1 MNRFVSILAALVLA
15 VAAAPATVATAQPAA
30 AIGHPLPDGQLPVGT
45 ISVRVIAGAPSVP
58 VTGADV
64 SLFVNKEPRQART
77 DAAGRATFAGLPPG
91 AMVQAQIKD
100 ADGKEI
106 NSDEFP
112 VPDEGGARLMLST
125 KPFGGGGGGGGGMP
139 GAEASGPMAGG
150 GGGGMGMPEA
160 RAMSGQPRP
169 ERTDPVGT
177 YTVRLTYNDLKMVNG
192 KLTDPQPPVGTPISL
207 VAYAADD
214 SIKVVTQN
222 AGPDGHVTFDGLDQ
236 TGGTSYFVLATLP
249 RNSAS
254 DKLIAVP
261 AVLDA
266 QSGVRCVLSGEKR
279 DSSAPPVDDYTK
291 LVPQDG
297 SATPAGKVRV
307 TLDGVP
313 VDASSKITLY
323 DASTMKPVGVQSPH
337 EGPPDPSQVRAGA
350 DFKQMKDYPAG
361 TFEVEVKGG
370 PGQTMNPM
378 PGVSVVLVGDGDKA
392 IDGAAATTGI
402 DGKAKL
408 TIKPTNGVKAVLVV
422 NGKQMGSAPMDLVLT
437 GGKLDVTANWAD
449 RGRPEAVFDVA
460 PTPGQVLFAETV
472 MNRQLF
478 RSVPFQM
485 APDVGTHASVYVY
498 PRTLF
503 TFSLHSF
510 IEDQML
516 AVQGNF
522 EITNYAWAPYRPT
535 GTDGLVIKLPP
546 GHKGGIIAPQDQG
559 DVSVAERE
567 GFRLMRP
574 IPPGGRKFRAGFS
587 LPVVDGE
594 VEWKLDLPM
603 GTWQS
608 GMEIRQNEGM
618 TVKLPPGVTGETRQA
633 STGEPWFVVD
643 NITIERGQ
651 SMAMTIVGL
660 PAEQQWKIW
669 VPRVVG
675 VLVLLMLAGGIGF
688 AMTRTAPAAKPDHE
702 MRRAKL
708 LDELVELDRDGKQ
721 DTRRRAQIVDELE
734 RLWGA

>member
-1 MNRFVSILAALVLA
+1 MNRFVSILAALAIA
-15 VAAAPATVATAQPAA
+15 VVAAPATVATAQPAA
-30 AIGHPLPDGQLPVGT
+30 AIGHPLPDGQLQVGT
-45 ISVRVIAGAPSVP
+45 ISVRVIAGSPSVP

-64 SLFVNKEPRQART
+64 TLLVNDEPRQART
-77 DAAGRATFAGLPPG
+77 DAAGRATFAGLAPG
-91 AMVQAQIKD
+91 ATVKATIED
-100 ADGKEI
+100 ADGKDVS
-106 NSDEFP
+106 SDAFP
-112 VPDEGGARLMLST
+112 VPSEGGARLMLTT
-125 KPFGGGGGGGGGMP
+125 KPFGGAGSVP
-139 GAEASGPMAGG
+139 GAEASGPMMGG
-150 GGGGMGMPEA
+150 AGMPEA

-169 ERTDPVGT
+169 ERNDPVGT
-177 YTVRLTYNDLKMVNG
+177 YTVRVTYNDLKMVDG
-192 KLTDPQPPVGTPISL
+192 KLVDPQPPVGTPVSL

-214 SIKVVTQN
+214 TIKVVTKP
-222 AGPDGHVTFDGLDQ
+222 AGADGLVTFDGLDQ

-249 RNSAS
+249 RNGAS

-279 DSSAPPVDDYTK
+279 DSSAPPVDDYQK
-291 LVPQDG
+291 LLPQDA
-297 SATPAGKVRV
+297 SVTPAGKVRV

-313 VDASSKITLY
+313 VDASAKITLY
-323 DASTMKPVGVQSPH
+323 DAATMKPIGVQSPH
-337 EGPPDPSQVRAGA
+337 EGPPDPTQVRAGA
-350 DFKQMKDYPAG
+350 DFNNVPG
-361 TFEVEVKGG
+361 SPPGSFEVEVKGG
-370 PGQTMNPM
+370 PGTASNPM
-378 PGVSVVLVGDGDKA
+378 PGVTVQLVGEADKA
-392 IDGAAATTGI
+392 IEGAAATTGM
-402 DGKAKL
+402 DGKASL
-408 TIKPTNGVKAVLVV
+408 SIKPANGVKAVLVI

-437 GGKLDVTANWAD
+437 GGKLVVNANWAD
-449 RGRPEAVFDVA
+449 RGRPEAVFDVTPA
-460 PTPGQVLFAETV
+460 PGQVLLAETM

-478 RSVPFQM
+478 RSLPFQV

-503 TFSLHSF
+503 TFSVHSF
-510 IEDQML
+510 IEDQLL

-522 EITNYAWAPYRPT
+522 EITNYAWAPYKAP

-587 LPVVDGE
+587 LPVVDGQ
-594 VEWKLDLPM
+594 VEWKFDLPM

-618 TVKLPPGVTGETRQA
+618 TVKLPPGVTGETRTA
-633 STGEPWFVVD
+633 STGEPWFVID

-651 SMAMTIVGL
+651 SMVMTVAGL
-660 PAEQQWKIW
+660 PAEAHWKIW

-675 VLVLLMLAGGIGF
+675 VLVVVMVLGGIGF
-688 AMTRTAPAAKPDHE
+688 ALARRSPIAAPDHE
-702 MRRAKL
+702 ARRAKL

>member
-1 MNRFVSILAALVLA
+1 MNRFVSILAALVIA
-15 VAAAPATVATAQPAA
+15 VVATPSIVIAQPAA

-45 ISVRVIAGAPSVP
+45 ISVRVIAGAPSIP
-58 VTGADV
+58 VTGAEV
-64 SLFVNKEPRQART
+64 TLLVNNEPRQART
-77 DAAGRATFAGLPPG
+77 DAAGRATFAGLTAG
-91 AMVQAQIKD
+91 ATVQAKIKD
-100 ADGKEI
+100 EEGKEI
-106 NSDEFP
+106 SSDAFP
-112 VPDEGGARLMLST
+112 VPDEGGARVMLTT
-125 KPFGGGGGGGGGMP
+125 KPFGGSAGGGG
-139 GAEASGPMAGG
+139 AAASGPMT
-150 GGGGMGMPEA
+150 GGGMGMPEA

-177 YTVRLTYNDLKMVNG
+177 YTVRLTYNDLKMAEG
-192 KLTDPQPPVGTPISL
+192 KLTDPNPPAGTPVSL
-207 VAYAADD
+207 VAYASDD
-214 SIKVVTQN
+214 SVKVVTRP
-222 AGPDGHVTFDGLDQ
+222 AGADGHVTFDGLDQ

-249 RNSAS
+249 RNGAS

-279 DSSAPPVDDYTK
+279 DSTAPPVDDYSK

-297 SATPAGKVRV
+297 SPTPAGKVRV

-313 VDASSKITLY
+313 VEASAKITLY
-323 DASTMKPVGVQSPH
+323 DASTMKPIGVQSPH
-337 EGPPDPSQVRAGA
+337 EGAPDPSQVRAGA
-350 DFKQMKDYPAG
+350 DFNQMKDYPAG

-370 PGQTMNPM
+370 PGQTANPM
-378 PGVSVVLVGDGDKA
+378 PGITVQLVAEGDKP
-392 IDGAAATTGI
+392 IDGGTATTGM
-402 DGKAKL
+402 DGKAKV
-408 TIKPTNGVKAVLVV
+408 TIAPANGVKAVLVI
-422 NGKQMGSAPMDLVLT
+422 NGKQMGSAPMDLALT

-460 PTPGQVLFAETV
+460 PQPGQVLFAETT

-503 TFSLHSF
+503 TFSVHSF
-510 IEDQML
+510 IEDQLL

-522 EITNYAWAPYRPT
+522 EITNYAWAPYKPP

-587 LPVVDGE
+587 LPVVDGK

-618 TVKLPPGVTGETRQA
+618 TVKLPSGVTGETRQA
-633 STGEPWFVVD
+633 STGEPWFVID
-643 NITIERGQ
+643 SITIERGQ
-651 SMAMTIVGL
+651 SMVMTIAGL
-660 PAEQQWKIW
+660 PAEPRWKVL

-675 VLVLLMLAGGIGF
+675 VIVVLMLLGGIGF
-688 AMTRTAPAAKPDHE
+688 ALARRPPAEKPDQE
-702 MRRAKL
+702 ARRAKL
-708 LDELVELDRDGKQ
+708 LDELVDLDRDGKQ
-721 DTRRRAQIVDELE
+721 DTRRRAQILDELE

>member
-1 MNRFVSILAALVLA
+1 MNRFVSILAALALAA
-15 VAAAPATVATAQPAA
+15 VATPSATAQPAA

-45 ISVRVIAGAPSVP
+45 ISVRVIAGAPSIP
-58 VTGADV
+58 VTGAEV
-64 SLFVNKEPRQART
+64 TLLVNNEPRQART
-77 DAAGRATFAGLPPG
+77 DAAGRATFAGLTVG
-91 AMVQAQIKD
+91 TTVQAKIKD
-100 ADGKEI
+100 EDGKEI
-106 NSDEFP
+106 SSDAFP
-112 VPDEGGARLMLST
+112 VPDEGGARVMLTT
-125 KPFGGGGGGGGGMP
+125 KPFGGGGGGGGGP
-139 GAEASGPMAGG
+139 AEPAGPMMGG
-150 GGGGMGMPEA
+150 AGMPEA

-169 ERTDPVGT
+169 ERADPVGT
-177 YTVRLTYNDLKMVNG
+177 YTVRLTYNDLKMAGG
-192 KLTDPQPPVGTPISL
+192 KLVDANPPAGTPVSL

-214 SIKVVTQN
+214 TIKVVTQP
-222 AGPDGHVTFDGLDQ
+222 AGADGHVTFEGLDQ

-249 RNSAS
+249 RNGAS

-279 DSSAPPVDDYTK
+279 DSTAPPVDDYAK

-297 SATPAGKVRV
+297 TPTPAGKVRV

-313 VDASSKITLY
+313 VDATSKITLI
-323 DASTMKPVGVQSPH
+323 DATTMKAIGVQAPH
-337 EGPPDPSQVRAGA
+337 EGAPDPSQVRAGA
-350 DFKQMKDYPAG
+350 DFKPVTGSPAG

-370 PGQTMNPM
+370 PGQTQNPM
-378 PGVSVVLVGDGDKA
+378 PGVTVQLVAEGDKP
-392 IDGAAATTGI
+392 IEGGAATTGI
-402 DGKAKL
+402 DGKAKV
-408 TIKPTNGVKAVLVV
+408 TITPMAGVKAVLVL
-422 NGKQMGSAPMDLVLT
+422 NGKQMGSSPMDLSAM
-437 GGKLDVTANWAD
+437 GGKLDVAANWAD
-449 RGRPEAVFDVA
+449 RGRPEATFDVTA
-460 PTPGQVLFAETV
+460 KPGQVLFAETV
-472 MNRQLF
+472 MNKQLF
-478 RSVPFQM
+478 RSLPFQV
-485 APDVGTHASVYVY
+485 APETGTHASVYVY

-503 TFSLHSF
+503 TFSVHSF
-510 IEDQML
+510 IEDQLL

-522 EITNYAWAPYRPT
+522 EITNYAWAPYKPT
-535 GTDGLVIKLPP
+535 GSDGLLIKLPP
-546 GHKGGIIAPQDQG
+546 GFKGGIIAPQDQG
-559 DVSVAERE
+559 DVSVADRE

-594 VEWKLDLPM
+594 VEWKLELPM

-651 SMAMTIVGL
+651 SMVMTVAGL
-660 PAEQQWKIW
+660 PAEARWKVV

-675 VLVLLMLAGGIGF
+675 ILVIGMLLGGIGF
-688 AMTRTAPAAKPDHE
+688 ALMRRGPAEAPDRAA
-702 MRRAKL
+702 RRAKL

-721 DTRRRAQIVDELE
+721 DTRRRAQILDELE

>member
-1 MNRFVSILAALVLA
+1 MNRFVSILAALVIA
-15 VAAAPATVATAQPAA
+15 VIAAPATVATAQPAA
-30 AIGHPLPDGQLPVGT
+30 AIGHPLPDSQLQVGT
-45 ISVRVIAGAPSVP
+45 ISVRVIAGAPSIP

-64 SLFVNKEPRQART
+64 TLLVNGEPRQART
-77 DAAGRATFAGLPPG
+77 DAAGRATFAGLSPG
-91 AMVQAQIKD
+91 ATVKATIKD
-100 ADGKEI
+100 AEGKEVS
-106 NSDEFP
+106 SDAFP
-112 VPDEGGARLMLST
+112 VPEEGGARLMLTT
-125 KPFGGGGGGGGGMP
+125 KPFGGAGSGP
-139 GAEASGPMAGG
+139 AAEASAPMM
-150 GGGGMGMPEA
+150 GGGMGMPEA

-169 ERTDPVGT
+169 ERTDPVGS

-192 KLTDPQPPVGTPISL
+192 KLTDPQPPVGTPVSL
-207 VAYAADD
+207 VAYAWDD
-214 SIKVVTQN
+214 SVKVVTVKTG
-222 AGPDGHVTFDGLDQ
+222 ADGHATFNDLDQ
-236 TGGTSYFVLATLP
+236 TGATSYFALATLP
-249 RNSAS
+249 RNNAS

-266 QSGVRCVLSGEKR
+266 NSGVRCVLSGEKR
-279 DSSAPPVDDYTK
+279 DSTAPPIDDYSK

-297 SATPAGKVRV
+297 SPPPAGKVRV

-313 VDASSKITLY
+313 VEAAAKVTLY
-323 DASTMKPVGVQSPH
+323 DAATMKPIGVQSPH
-337 EGPPDPSQVRAGA
+337 EGPPDPTQVRAGA
-350 DFKQMKDYPAG
+350 DFNQMKDYPAG

-370 PGQTMNPM
+370 PGAAANPM
-378 PGVSVVLVGDGDKA
+378 PGVSVVLVAEGDKP
-392 IDGAAATTGI
+392 IDGASATTGM

-408 TIKPTNGVKAVLVV
+408 TIAPANGVKAVLVI

-449 RGRPEAVFDVA
+449 RGRPEAEFDVT
-460 PTPGQVLFAETV
+460 PVPGQVLFAETM

-485 APDVGTHASVYVY
+485 APEVGTHASVYVY

-503 TFSLHSF
+503 TFSVHSF
-510 IEDQML
+510 IEDQLL

-522 EITNYAWAPYRPT
+522 EITNYAWAPYKAA

-546 GHKGGIIAPQDQG
+546 GHKGAIIAAQDQG
-559 DVSVAERE
+559 DVSVSERE

-587 LPVVDGE
+587 LPVVDGK
-594 VEWKLDLPM
+594 VEWKLDLPL

-618 TVKLPPGVTGETRQA
+618 TVKLPPGVTGQTRQA
-633 STGEPWFVVD
+633 STGEPWFVID

-651 SMAMTIVGL
+651 SMVMTIEGL
-660 PAEQQWKIW
+660 PAEEHWKIW

-675 VLVLLMLAGGIGF
+675 VVVVLMLLGGIGF
-688 AMTRTAPAAKPDHE
+688 AMTRTPQAAKPDAE
-702 MRRAKL
+702 ARRSKL

>member
-1 MNRFVSILAALVLA
+1 MNRFVSILAALVIA
-15 VAAAPATVATAQPAA
+15 VIAVPATLATAQPAA

-45 ISVRVIAGAPSVP
+45 ISVRVIAGAPSIP

-125 KPFGGGGGGGGGMP
+125 KPFGGSGGGGGGGMMP
-139 GAEASGPMAGG
+139 GAEAGGPMMGG
-150 GGGGMGMPEA
+150 AGMPEA

-169 ERTDPVGT
+169 ERTDPVGA
-177 YTVRLTYNDLKMVNG
+177 YTVRLTYNDLKMANG

-214 SIKVVTQN
+214 SIKVVTLK
-222 AGPDGHVTFDGLDQ
+222 AGADGHVTFDGLDQ

-249 RNSAS
+249 RNGAS

-266 QSGVRCVLSGEKR
+266 QSGVRCVLSAEKR
-279 DSSAPPVDDYTK
+279 DSTAPPVDDYTK

-313 VDASSKITLY
+313 VEASAKITLY
-323 DASTMKPVGVQSPH
+323 DAATMKPIGIQSPH

-350 DFKQMKDYPAG
+350 DFNQMKDYPAG
-361 TFEVEVKGG
+361 TFEAEVTGG
-370 PGQTMNPM
+370 PGQTQNPM
-378 PGVSVVLVGDGDKA
+378 PGITVQLVGEGDKA
-392 IDGAAATTGI
+392 IEGGAATTGM

-408 TIKPTNGVKAVLVV
+408 TIKPANGVKAVLVI

-437 GGKLDVTANWAD
+437 GGKLVVTANWAE
-449 RGRPEAVFDVA
+449 RGKPEATFDVA
-460 PTPGQVLFAETV
+460 PTAGQVLFAETV

-478 RSVPFQM
+478 RSLPFQM
-485 APDVGTHASVYVY
+485 APDTGTHASVYVY

-503 TFSLHSF
+503 TFSVHSF
-510 IEDQML
+510 IEDQLL

-522 EITNYAWAPYRPT
+522 EITNYAWAPYRSP
-535 GTDGLVIKLPP
+535 GTEGLVIKLPP

-559 DVSVAERE
+559 DVSVADRE

-587 LPVVDGE
+587 LPVVDGQ

-608 GMEIRQNEGM
+608 GMEIRQNDGM
-618 TVKLPPGVTGETRQA
+618 TVKLPTGVTGETRQA
-633 STGEPWFVVD
+633 STGEPWFVID

-651 SMAMTIVGL
+651 SMVMTIAGL
-660 PAEQQWKIW
+660 PAEEKWKIW

-675 VLVLLMLAGGIGF
+675 VLVLLTLLAGIGY
-688 AMTRTAPAAKPDHE
+688 ALTRSAPIAKPDHE
-702 MRRAKL
+702 ARRAKL
-708 LDELVELDRDGKQ
+708 LDELVDLDRDGKQ
-721 DTRRRAQIVDELE
+721 DTRRRAQILDELE

>member
-1 MNRFVSILAALVLA
+1 MNRFVSILAALVIA
-15 VAAAPATVATAQPAA
+15 VAVAPATINAQPAA
-30 AIGHPLPDGQLPVGT
+30 AIGHPLPDGQLSVGT
-45 ISVRVIAGAPSVP
+45 ISVRVIAGAPSIP

-64 SLFVNKEPRQART
+64 TLLVNNEPRQART
-77 DAAGRATFAGLPPG
+77 DAAGRATFAGLAPG
-91 AMVQAQIKD
+91 ATVQAQIKD
-100 ADGKEI
+100 SDGKDI
-106 NSDEFP
+106 SSDAFP

-125 KPFGGGGGGGGGMP
+125 KPFGGGGTGMP
-139 GAEASGPMAGG
+139 GAEATGPMMGG
-150 GGGGMGMPEA
+150 GAGMPEA

-169 ERTDPVGT
+169 ERSDPVGT
-177 YTVRLTYNDLKMVNG
+177 YTVRVTYNDLKMEGG
-192 KLTDPQPPVGTPISL
+192 KLSDPKPPVGTL
-207 VAYAADD
+207 VSIVGYAADD
-214 SIKVVTQN
+214 TIKVVTQPLG
-222 AGPDGHVTFDGLDQ
+222 ADGHVTFDGLDQ

-249 RNSAS
+249 RNNAS

-279 DSSAPPVDDYTK
+279 DSTAPPIDDYTK
-291 LVPQDG
+291 LVAQDG

-313 VDASSKITLY
+313 VDAAAKVTLY
-323 DASTMKPVGVQSPH
+323 DAATMKPVGVQSPH
-337 EGPPDPSQVRAGA
+337 EGAPDPSQVRAGA

-378 PGVSVVLVGDGDKA
+378 PGVTVQLVGEGDKA
-392 IDGAAATTGI
+392 IEGAAATTGM

-408 TIKPTNGVKAVLVV
+408 VIKPANGVKAVLMI

-449 RGRPEAVFDVA
+449 KGRPEALFDVTPA
-460 PTPGQVLFAETV
+460 PGQVLFAETT

-478 RSVPFQM
+478 RSLPFQM
-485 APDVGTHASVYVY
+485 APEVGTHASVYVY

-503 TFSLHSF
+503 TFSVHSF
-510 IEDQML
+510 IEDQLL

-522 EITNYAWAPYRPT
+522 EITNYAWAPYRAP

-559 DVSVAERE
+559 DVSVADHE

-587 LPVVDGE
+587 LPVVDGQ
-594 VEWKLDLPM
+594 VEWNFDLPM

-651 SMAMTIVGL
+651 SMVMTITGL
-660 PAEQQWKIW
+660 PAAEKWKIW

-675 VLVLLMLAGGIGF
+675 VLVLLTLLGGIGF
-688 AMTRTAPAAKPDHE
+688 AVTRPSPGAKLDHDA
-702 MRRAKL
+702 RRAKL
-708 LDELVELDRDGKQ
+708 LDELVDLDRDGKQ